1 MIPVFAPKSSFAMD
15 IAALFANGE
24 RGAWYETGGTTT
36 LSVVCS
42 LMTNAILR
50 ASLLQDPELTLFSVE
65 VNGRALGDINNSGGT
80 RPITSADAVEYARYN
95 QGIASP
101 ATFDY
106 INQVLNPYMLA
117 NPGNYSAYL
126 ALAEKTLFQTTV
138 GVEPVAAA
146 GQPVGL
152 VLDKSGNANHAR
164 QSTANARPIY
174 GVGPYRIDFDGID
187 DALITTFATS
197 LGSNCTVGRAV
208 PGTGAQIL
216 TGQTIGTSFTAS
228 DDYSSL
234 VIVDRA
240 LTSVETKQLTAYLN
254 ARAA

>member
-24 RGAWYETGGTTT
+24 RGAWYETSGSTA

-42 LMTNAILR
+42 LMPAAILR
-50 ASLLQDPELTLFSVE
+50 ASLLQQPEFTLFSVR

-80 RPITSADAVEYARYN
+80 RPITSADATEYTRYN
-95 QGIASP
+95 GGVASP
-101 ATFDY
+101 ATLDY

-117 NPGNYSAYL
+117 NPGDYSAYL

-138 GVEPVAAA
+138 GVEPVTTA

-164 QSTANARPIY
+164 QSTADARPFY
-174 GVGPYRIDFDGID
+174 KTGPARIDFDGVD
-187 DALITTFATS
+187 DALVTMFATS
-197 LGSNCTVGRAV
+197 LGSDCTVGRAV

-228 DDYSSL
+228 DDYSAL